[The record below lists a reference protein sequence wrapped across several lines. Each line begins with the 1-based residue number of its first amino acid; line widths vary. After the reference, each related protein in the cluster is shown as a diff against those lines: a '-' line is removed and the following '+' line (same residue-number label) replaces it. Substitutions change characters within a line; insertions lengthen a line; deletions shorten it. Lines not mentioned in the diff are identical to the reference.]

1 MLGDNDMTSDTE
13 LLVVADTFMSMRTQ
27 YVVLR
32 MLRQHWLVATCI
44 QRANTTVLLLLCA
57 NGFSYL

>member
-1 MLGDNDMTSDTE
+1 MAMLGDNDMTSDTE

-32 MLRQHWLVATCI
+32 MLRQH
-44 QRANTTVLLLLCA
+44 
-57 NGFSYL
+57 